1 MPDQEVH
8 EIQLNGKQLVFM
20 FMAATVVSVV
30 IFLCGVM
37 VGRGVR
43 QPQADAIAANT
54 DTSIDSTSPFDA
66 LSAKP
71 AVISEPA
78 PAPEN
83 ENLTYSERLEAPK
96 PLHEPLKFTE
106 STPAVSP
113 PAPVEKPAP
122 AKAEKVEKPA
132 SAKVEKPAPAKTV
145 TAPEP
150 KQPPAKTEPQRAAPK
165 TAIAQSS
172 PVPRTDAVPASSSF
186 AEPPGK
192 GFVLQVQAF
201 PTRTAADALASR
213 LKGKGYAAFVAVNPD
228 NVPLK
233 FRVRVGKY
241 GSKREADLVADRL
254 KREEHFKPWL
264 TH

>member
-43 QPQADAIAANT
+43 QPQADAIAAST
-54 DTSIDSTSPFDA
+54 DTAIDPLAAFDA
-66 LSAKP
+66 PSTKSTAT
-71 AVISEPA
+71 SEPA

-83 ENLTYSERLEAPK
+83 ENLTYPQRLEAPK
-96 PLHEPLKFTE
+96 PLNEPLKFTE
-106 STPAVSP
+106 SKAAEPKPAVSP
-113 PAPVEKPAP
+113 PVVDKPAP
-122 AKAEKVEKPA
+122 AKAAVQEPKPQ
-132 SAKVEKPAPAKTV
+132 PAPQAELPKV
-145 TAPEP
+145 APKAAVAQTAPVR
-150 KQPPAKTEPQRAAPK
+150 K
-165 TAIAQSS
+165 
-172 PVPRTDAVPASSSF
+172 TDAVPASSSF
-186 AEPPGK
+186 TEPPGK

-201 PTRTAADALASR
+201 PTRVAADALAGR
-213 LKGKGYAAFVAVNPD
+213 LTGKGYTAFVTVNPE
-228 NVPLK
+228 NVALRY
-233 FRVRVGKY
+233 RVRVGKY
-241 GSKREADLVADRL
+241 GSKREADAIADRL

>member
-43 QPQADAIAANT
+43 QPLADAIAVNT
-54 DTSIDSTSPFDA
+54 DTSIDPTAPFDA
-66 LSAKP
+66 TSSKP
-71 AVISEPA
+71 AVTSEPA

-83 ENLTYSERLEAPK
+83 ENLTYAERLEAPT
-96 PLHEPLKFTE
+96 PLNEPLKFAE
-106 STPAVSP
+106 SKPAVSL
-113 PAPVEKPAP
+113 ATVEKPTP
-122 AKAEKVEKPA
+122 AKAVA
-132 SAKVEKPAPAKTV
+132 V
-145 TAPEP
+145 PEP
-150 KQPPAKTEPQRAAPK
+150 KPQPPPKAEVSRSAPPTAVAQSAPAPK
-165 TAIAQSS
+165 
-172 PVPRTDAVPASSSF
+172 TDAVPASSSV

-201 PTRTAADALASR
+201 PTRAAADALAGR
-213 LKGKGYAAFVAVNPD
+213 LKSKGYNAFVTVNPD

-233 FRVRVGKY
+233 YRVRVGKY
-241 GSKREADLVADRL
+241 GSKREALIVSDRL
-254 KREEHFKPWL
+254 KQEDFKPWL
-264 TH
+264 TDWR

>member
-54 DTSIDSTSPFDA
+54 DTSIDPLAPFDA
-66 LSAKP
+66 TSAKSAVPSGP
-71 AVISEPA
+71 APA

-83 ENLTYSERLEAPK
+83 ENLTYAERLEAPT
-96 PLHEPLKFTE
+96 PLNEPLKFTE
-106 STPAVSP
+106 SKPAAAP
-113 PAPVEKPAP
+113 PAVEKPAP
-122 AKAEKVEKPA
+122 AKAV
-132 SAKVEKPAPAKTV
+132 TV
-145 TAPEP
+145 PEP
-150 KQPPAKTEPQRAAPK
+150 KQQPAPK
-165 TAIAQSS
+165 VTVS
-172 PVPRTDAVPASSSF
+172 RTDAVPASSSLT
-186 AEPPGK
+186 EPPGK
-192 GFVLQVQAF
+192 GLALQVQAF
-201 PTRTAADALASR
+201 PTRAAADALASR
-213 LKGKGYAAFVAVNPD
+213 LKGKGYTAFVTVNPD

-233 FRVRVGKY
+233 YRVRVGKY
-241 GSKREADLVADRL
+241 GSKREADIVSNRL
-254 KREEHFKPWL
+254 KQEEHFKPWL

>member
-43 QPQADAIAANT
+43 QPQADALAAST
-54 DTSIDSTSPFDA
+54 DTSIDSTSPFEA
-66 LSAKP
+66 LSARP
-71 AVISEPA
+71 GVTSEPA

-106 STPAVSP
+106 STPAT
-113 PAPVEKPAP
+113 PAPVEKPEPKPVEKPAP
-122 AKAEKVEKPA
+122 AKA
-132 SAKVEKPAPAKTV
+132 V

-150 KQPPAKTEPQRAAPK
+150 KQSPVPKAEPPKAAPK
-165 TAIAQSS
+165 TAVAQAS

-186 AEPPGK
+186 TEPSGK

-201 PTRTAADALASR
+201 PTRAAADALASR
-213 LKGKGYAAFVAVNPD
+213 LKGKGYTAFVAVNPD

>member
-43 QPQADAIAANT
+43 QPQAEAIAANT
-54 DTSIDSTSPFDA
+54 DTAIDPLAAFDA
-66 LSAKP
+66 ASPKP
-71 AVISEPA
+71 AVTSESA

-83 ENLTYSERLEAPK
+83 ENLTYAERLEAPT
-96 PLHEPLKFTE
+96 PLNEPLKFAE
-106 STPAVSP
+106 SKPAVS

-122 AKAEKVEKPA
+122 AKATVEQKPQ
-132 SAKVEKPAPAKTV
+132 PAPKVTV
-145 TAPEP
+145 
-150 KQPPAKTEPQRAAPK
+150 
-165 TAIAQSS
+165 S
-172 PVPRTDAVPASSSF
+172 RTDAVPASSTLT
-186 AEPPGK
+186 EPPGK

-201 PTRTAADALASR
+201 PTQTAADALASR
-213 LKGKGYAAFVAVNPD
+213 LKGKGYTSFVTVNPE
-228 NVPLK
+228 NVALK
-233 FRVRVGKY
+233 YRVRVGKY
-241 GSKREADLVADRL
+241 GSKREADAVADRL

>member
-71 AVISEPA
+71 AVTSEPA

-83 ENLTYSERLEAPK
+83 ENLTYSDRLEAPK

-106 STPAVSP
+106 STPAAP
-113 PAPVEKPAP
+113 PAPVEKPEP
-122 AKAEKVEKPA
+122 
-132 SAKVEKPAPAKTV
+132 AKVEKPAPAKAA

-150 KQPPAKTEPQRAAPK
+150 KQPPVPKAEPPRAAPK
-165 TAIAQSS
+165 TEVAQSA
-172 PVPRTDAVPASSSF
+172 PTLKTDAVPASSTL

-192 GFVLQVQAF
+192 GFAIQVQAF
-201 PTRTAADALASR
+201 PTRAAADALAGR
-213 LKGKGYAAFVAVNPD
+213 LKGKGYNTFVAVNPE
-228 NVPLK
+228 NVSLK
-233 FRVRVGKY
+233 YRVRVGKY

>member
-43 QPQADAIAANT
+43 QPQADALAANI
-54 DTSIDSTSPFDA
+54 DTSIDPAAPFDA
-66 LSAKP
+66 TSPKSALT
-71 AVISEPA
+71 SEPA

-83 ENLTYSERLEAPK
+83 ENLTYAERLEAPT
-96 PLHEPLKFTE
+96 PSNEPLKFAE
-106 STPAVSP
+106 SKAAVSP
-113 PAPVEKPAP
+113 AAVEKPSP
-122 AKAEKVEKPA
+122 AKAGSVQ
-132 SAKVEKPAPAKTV
+132 
-145 TAPEP
+145 EP
-150 KQPPAKTEPQRAAPK
+150 KQQPAPKTEIPRSAPK
-165 TAIAQSS
+165 TAVAQSA
-172 PVPRTDAVPASSSF
+172 PGPKTDAVPASSSL

-192 GFVLQVQAF
+192 GLALQVQAF
-201 PTRTAADALASR
+201 PTRVAADALASR
-213 LKGKGYAAFVAVNPD
+213 LKGKGYTAFVTVNPD

-233 FRVRVGKY
+233 YRVRVGKY
-241 GSKREADLVADRL
+241 GSKREADIVSDRL
-254 KREEHFKPWL
+254 KQEEHFKPWL

>member
-54 DTSIDSTSPFDA
+54 DTSIDLTAPVDTT
-66 LSAKP
+66 SAKS
-71 AVISEPA
+71 AVTPE

-83 ENLTYSERLEAPK
+83 EKLTYAERLEAPTTSN
-96 PLHEPLKFTE
+96 EPLKFAE
-106 STPAVSP
+106 SKTAAAP
-113 PAPVEKPAP
+113 PVVEKPAP
-122 AKAEKVEKPA
+122 AKAV
-132 SAKVEKPAPAKTV
+132 TV
-145 TAPEP
+145 PEP
-150 KQPPAKTEPQRAAPK
+150 KQQPAPK
-165 TAIAQSS
+165 AE
-172 PVPRTDAVPASSSF
+172 PPRSAPKTDAVPASSSF
-186 AEPPGK
+186 AEPPGN
-192 GFVLQVQAF
+192 GFALQVQAF
-201 PTRTAADALASR
+201 PTRAAADALAGR
-213 LKGKGYAAFVAVNPD
+213 LKGKGYNAFVTLNPA

-233 FRVRVGKY
+233 YRVRVGKY
-241 GSKREADLVADRL
+241 GSKREAETVSARL
-254 KREEHFKPWL
+254 KQEDFKPWL

>member
-43 QPQADAIAANT
+43 QPQAEAIAANT
-54 DTSIDSTSPFDA
+54 DTAIDPLAAFDA
-66 LSAKP
+66 ASPKT
-71 AVISEPA
+71 AVTSEPA

-83 ENLTYSERLEAPK
+83 ENLTYAERLEAPT
-96 PLHEPLKFTE
+96 PLNEPLKFAE
-106 STPAVSP
+106 SKPAVSP
-113 PAPVEKPAP
+113 AAVEKPAVEKPAP
-122 AKAEKVEKPA
+122 VKAAAEPKPQ
-132 SAKVEKPAPAKTV
+132 PAPKVTV
-145 TAPEP
+145 
-150 KQPPAKTEPQRAAPK
+150 
-165 TAIAQSS
+165 S
-172 PVPRTDAVPASSSF
+172 RTDAVPASSTLT
-186 AEPPGK
+186 EPPGK

-201 PTRTAADALASR
+201 PTQAAADALAGR
-213 LKGKGYAAFVAVNPD
+213 LKGKGYTSFVTVNPE
-228 NVPLK
+228 NVALK
-233 FRVRVGKY
+233 YRVRVGKY
-241 GSKREADLVADRL
+241 GSKREADTVADRL

>member
-54 DTSIDSTSPFDA
+54 ETALDPLATFDA
-66 LSAKP
+66 TSAKSALP
-71 AVISEPA
+71 SEPA

-83 ENLTYSERLEAPK
+83 ESLSYAERLEAPK
-96 PLHEPLKFTE
+96 PLNEPLKFTE
-106 STPAVSP
+106 STPAEPKPTESKPAVSP
-113 PAPVEKPAP
+113 AAVEKP
-122 AKAEKVEKPA
+122 V
-132 SAKVEKPAPAKTV
+132 PAKTAPV
-145 TAPEP
+145 PEP
-150 KQPPAKTEPQRAAPK
+150 KQQPAPKAETPRAAPK
-165 TAIAQSS
+165 TAVGPAA
-172 PVPRTDAVPASSSF
+172 PAPRTDAVPASSSIT
-186 AEPPGK
+186 EPPGK
-192 GFVLQVQAF
+192 GFAIQVQAF
-201 PTRTAADALASR
+201 PTRAAADALASR
-213 LKGKGYAAFVAVNPD
+213 LKGKGYNTFVAVNPE

-233 FRVRVGKY
+233 YRVRVGKY
-241 GSKREADLVADRL
+241 GSKREADVVADRL

>member
-1 MPDQEVH
+1 MPDHEVH

-43 QPQADAIAANT
+43 QPQADAIAAANA
-54 DTSIDSTSPFDA
+54 DTSIDPTAPFDVTSP
-66 LSAKP
+66 KP
-71 AVISEPA
+71 AVTSEPA

-83 ENLTYSERLEAPK
+83 ENLTYAERLEAPT
-96 PLHEPLKFTE
+96 PSNEPLRFAE
-106 STPAVSP
+106 SKPAVP
-113 PAPVEKPAP
+113 LPAVEKPAP
-122 AKAEKVEKPA
+122 AKAAPVKD
-132 SAKVEKPAPAKTV
+132 PAKDTV
-145 TAPEP
+145 QEP
-150 KQPPAKTEPQRAAPK
+150 KPQPVPKPEVPRSAPK
-165 TAIAQSS
+165 TVAAPPA
-172 PVPRTDAVPASSSF
+172 PVLKTDAVRASSSF

-201 PTRTAADALASR
+201 PTRVAAEALAGR
-213 LKGKGYAAFVAVNPD
+213 LKGKGYNAFVTVNPD

-233 FRVRVGKY
+233 YRVRVGRY
-241 GSKREADLVADRL
+241 ETRREVQIASDRL
-254 KREEHFKPWL
+254 KQEDFKPWL

>member
-43 QPQADAIAANT
+43 QPQADALAANT
-54 DTSIDSTSPFDA
+54 DTSIDPIAPFDA
-66 LSAKP
+66 TSAKP
-71 AVISEPA
+71 AVTSEPA

-83 ENLTYSERLEAPK
+83 ENLTYAERLEAPT
-96 PLHEPLKFTE
+96 PLNEPLKFAE
-106 STPAVSP
+106 SKPAV
-113 PAPVEKPAP
+113 APQAVEKPAP
-122 AKAEKVEKPA
+122 AKAV
-132 SAKVEKPAPAKTV
+132 TV
-145 TAPEP
+145 PEP
-150 KQPPAKTEPQRAAPK
+150 KQQPAPK
-165 TAIAQSS
+165 VTVS
-172 PVPRTDAVPASSSF
+172 RTDAVPASSSLS
-186 AEPPGK
+186 EPPGK

-201 PTRTAADALASR
+201 PTRAAADALAGR
-213 LKGKGYAAFVAVNPD
+213 LKGKGYSAFVTVNPD

-233 FRVRVGKY
+233 YRVRVGKY
-241 GSKREADLVADRL
+241 GSKREADTVSARL
-254 KREEHFKPWL
+254 KQEEHFKPWL

>member
-1 MPDQEVH
+1 MPDHEVH

-54 DTSIDSTSPFDA
+54 NTSIDPIAPFDA
-66 LSAKP
+66 TSPKSE
-71 AVISEPA
+71 VTSEPA

-83 ENLTYSERLEAPK
+83 ENLTYAERLEART
-96 PLHEPLKFTE
+96 PLKEPLKFEE
-106 STPAVSP
+106 SKPAASP
-113 PAPVEKPAP
+113 AAVEKPAP
-122 AKAEKVEKPA
+122 AKAP
-132 SAKVEKPAPAKTV
+132 TV
-145 TAPEP
+145 QEP
-150 KQPPAKTEPQRAAPK
+150 KQQPAPK
-165 TAIAQSS
+165 PEVPRSAPKAAVAQSD
-172 PVPRTDAVPASSSF
+172 PVRKTDAVPASSSF
-186 AEPPGK
+186 TEPPGK

-201 PTRTAADALASR
+201 PTRAAADALASR
-213 LKGKGYAAFVAVNPD
+213 LKGKGYTAFVTVNPD

-233 FRVRVGKY
+233 YRVRVGKY
-241 GSKREADLVADRL
+241 GSKREADTVSARL
-254 KREEHFKPWL
+254 KQEEHFKPWL

>member
-43 QPQADAIAANT
+43 QPQTDAITANT
-54 DTSIDSTSPFDA
+54 DTSIDPIAPFDA
-66 LSAKP
+66 TSAKS
-71 AVISEPA
+71 AVTSAPV

-83 ENLTYSERLEAPK
+83 ENLTYAERLETPT
-96 PLHEPLKFTE
+96 PSNEPLKFAA
-106 STPAVSP
+106 SKPAVAS
-113 PAPVEKPAP
+113 AAVEKPPP
-122 AKAEKVEKPA
+122 AKAVPGKD
-132 SAKVEKPAPAKTV
+132 

-150 KQPPAKTEPQRAAPK
+150 KQQPAPK
-165 TAIAQSS
+165 VTVS
-172 PVPRTDAVPASSSF
+172 RTDAVPASASF
-186 AEPPGK
+186 TEPPGK

-201 PTRTAADALASR
+201 PSRAAADALASR
-213 LKGKGYAAFVAVNPD
+213 LKGKGYSAFVTVNPD
-228 NVPLK
+228 NVSLK
-233 FRVRVGKY
+233 YRVRVGKY
-241 GSKREADLVADRL
+241 GTKRDADTVAARL
-254 KREEHFKPWL
+254 KQEEHFKPWL